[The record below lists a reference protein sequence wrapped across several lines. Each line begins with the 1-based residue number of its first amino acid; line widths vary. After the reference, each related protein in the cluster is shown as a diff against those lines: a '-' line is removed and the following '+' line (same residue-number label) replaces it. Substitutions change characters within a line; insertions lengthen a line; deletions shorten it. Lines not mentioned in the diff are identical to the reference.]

1 MDRFQLSRRQ
11 LLIAGGSGLVL
22 PLIPSPAFAATVPL
36 SKAAATFGA
45 QVAAMGPAPKPLRL
59 AALSFQSAAFWD
71 AIGEG
76 ITEATSYLKP
86 LNTTVDHI
94 SFGATLDVESV
105 VAGLNAA
112 LAKQYD
118 GIAAVTV
125 FDGTVSKVNEIIDAG
140 VPLVA
145 YVADSAQRSKR
156 TCALGQVAIN
166 AGKAA
171 GELIAKQ
178 LGGKGKIAVI
188 TGWFGAP
195 QLDDRMKGAIDYLKA
210 NAPGITIFEPIENKD
225 DANTA
230 YQQASDLITA
240 HQDLN
245 IIYITGGGPEGAAKA
260 IRDAGL
266 AGKVFVVGYD
276 FLPDR
281 QTYLD
286 KGEMLA
292 LVSQEPQR
300 QSFDSLVMLHNIL
313 AYKATYPTDVEII
326 AKMTLGKF
334 AKS

>member
-1 MDRFQLSRRQ
+1 MDKFGLSRRE
-11 LLIAGGSGLVL
+11 LLITGAGTLML
-22 PLIPSPAFAATVPL
+22 PLIPTIAFAADVPL
-36 SKAAATFGA
+36 SDKAKAFGA
-45 QVAAMGPAPKPLRL
+45 EVAAMGPAPKPLRL

-86 LNTTVDHI
+86 LNTTVEHI

-125 FDGTVSKVNEIIDAG
+125 FDGTVTKVNEIIDAG
-140 VPLVA
+140 VPLIA
-145 YVADSAQRSKR
+145 YVADSAEKSKR

-171 GELIAKQ
+171 GEFIAKQ
-178 LGGKGKIAVI
+178 LDGKGKIAVI

-195 QLDDRMKGAIDYLKA
+195 QLDDRMNGAIEYLKA
-210 NAPGITIFEPIENKD
+210 NAPGITVLEPIENKD

-245 IIYITGGGPEGAAKA
+245 LIYITGGGPEGAAKA
-260 IRDAGL
+260 IRDAKL

-276 FLPDR
+276 YLPDR

-286 KGEMLA
+286 NGEMLA
-292 LVSQEPQR
+292 LVSQDPQR

-313 AYKATYPTDVEII
+313 AFGAKYPSDIEII
-326 AKMTLGKF
+326 ARMTLGKY
-334 AKS
+334 AKA